1 MNDENDQEELAM
13 ALPEEADEEAVNHQD
28 IEAAAP
34 DEWKALSDEEVLIAE
49 ETEFSEEMEL
59 PDEPDAAGSPK
70 PAVQALEAVNG
81 HNSEMAGPDEGE
93 TQSGEAQSDED
104 VLTAEETEFSEEME
118 LPDEPDAAGSPE
130 PAVQALEAVNGYNL
144 EMAEPDEGE
153 TQSGEAQSD
162 EDVLTAEETE
172 FPEEMELLDE
182 PDAAGSPE
190 PAVQALEAVNGY
202 NLEMAGPDE
211 GETQS
216 GEAQSDEDVLTAE
229 ETGFAEEMELPD
241 EAVAAGSPESAA
253 QAEELV
259 NDHVVEM
266 AAPDQG
272 ETLTDE
278 EALIAEETEST
289 EEIESPD
296 EAAAAGSPESA
307 DQAEDQITATR
318 EEIKPAIEALL
329 FVAEEPLP
337 FKALCKIL
345 GDVSEED
352 VRAALDELAADYEA
366 RNSGLEIR
374 EIAGG
379 WRISTR
385 PQNHDFIR
393 KYLKSRPSAR
403 LSLPAL
409 ETLAVI
415 AYKQPITIPE
425 ILEIRG
431 VTSSSA
437 IKTLLEKRLIVTKG
451 RKETVGRPM
460 LYGTSKEFLIQFG
473 LKDLSELPSIEDFE
487 DLAQ

>member
-1 MNDENDQEELAM
+1 MNDENHQEEWAM
-13 ALPEEADEEAVNHQD
+13 ALPEEADEEAVNDHD
-28 IEAAAP
+28 SLAAAP
-34 DEWKALSDEEVLIAE
+34 DGEETPSDEEVAIVE
-49 ETEFSEEMEL
+49 ETEF
-59 PDEPDAAGSPK
+59 A
-70 PAVQALEAVNG
+70 
-81 HNSEMAGPDEGE
+81 
-93 TQSGEAQSDED
+93 
-104 VLTAEETEFSEEME
+104 
-118 LPDEPDAAGSPE
+118 
-130 PAVQALEAVNGYNL
+130 
-144 EMAEPDEGE
+144 
-153 TQSGEAQSD
+153 
-162 EDVLTAEETE
+162 
-172 FPEEMELLDE
+172 
-182 PDAAGSPE
+182 
-190 PAVQALEAVNGY
+190 
-202 NLEMAGPDE
+202 
-211 GETQS
+211 
-216 GEAQSDEDVLTAE
+216 
-229 ETGFAEEMELPD
+229 
-241 EAVAAGSPESAA
+241 
-253 QAEELV
+253 
-259 NDHVVEM
+259 
-266 AAPDQG
+266 
-272 ETLTDE
+272 
-278 EALIAEETEST
+278 
-289 EEIESPD
+289 EEIEFSG
-296 EAAAAGSPESA
+296 ETAAASSPELPA
-307 DQAEDQITATR
+307 QPEDDITATR

-337 FKALCKIL
+337 FKTLCKLL

-352 VRAALDELAADYEA
+352 VRAALDELMADYEG
-366 RNSGLEIR
+366 RKSGLEIR

-385 PQNHDFIR
+385 PQSHDFIR